1 LAEVAGTSFCE
12 NCGKPVSA
20 GVSFCPNCGR
30 QLQGGIQSPP
40 RPSAAPPSAPPR
52 SPAKSWLTKRKIVI
66 GAVLVL
72 VIVAASVSG
81 LLYFWFFP
89 PIELKITGAIS
100 SPMVINGVT
109 LNMLRE
115 LAYSVS
121 YTNHG
126 LFDLTI
132 SGEIQTKIEGIRE
145 VDAQALGE
153 KMIIQPR
160 FLLRVGETVS
170 WTVLVGGYGI
180 EGTPTSSPIHL
191 EATAFLTVNGMERTF
206 TATYQFTAP

>member
-1 LAEVAGTSFCE
+1 MAEVAGTSFCE

-30 QLQGGIQSPP
+30 QLQVSAQSPP
-40 RPSAAPPSAPPR
+40 PPSAAPPSAPPR
-52 SPAKSWLTKRKIVI
+52 SPGKPWPTKRKIAI

-89 PIELKITGAIS
+89 PLELKIS
-100 SPMVINGVT
+100 SVDFPPAGYVSSC
-109 LNMLRE
+109 
-115 LAYSVS
+115 YSLSYTVS

-126 LFDLTI
+126 VYDLTI
-132 SGEIQTKIEGIRE
+132 SGEITTSVMGFFSGDKP
-145 VDAQALGE
+145 VL
-153 KMIIQPR
+153 QPQ
-160 FLLRVGETVS
+160 FLLRAGETMP
-170 WTVLVGGYGI
+170 WTMPVLTYCGSS
-180 EGTPTSSPIHL
+180 TPSEPIHL
-191 EATAFLTVNGMERTF
+191 EVTAFLTVNGMERTF